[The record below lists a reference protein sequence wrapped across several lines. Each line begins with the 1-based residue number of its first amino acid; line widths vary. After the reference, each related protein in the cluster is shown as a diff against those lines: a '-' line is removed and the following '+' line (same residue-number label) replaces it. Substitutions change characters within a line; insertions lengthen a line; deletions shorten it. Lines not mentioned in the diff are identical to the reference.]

1 MSSTSESIRNDYDV
15 IVIGA
20 GPAGTTAAAL
30 IAEQGHRVLVL
41 ERDSFPRFHIGESL
55 IPETFWTLKRLGLIP
70 WLRSSAYP
78 KKFSVQ
84 FFSEGARPSAPF
96 YFDAYKNCESSQTW
110 QVWRD
115 AFDLKLV
122 ENCREK
128 GAEVRFGA
136 HVLEVIFEG
145 QRACGVRV
153 RQAESNAS
161 ETAASGDKS
170 DQTLSARVI
179 VDATGQSSFIANR
192 LKLKSPDP
200 ALRKGTV
207 WSYFENARRD
217 PDPRDEGATLI
228 MQTSDKKSWFWFI
241 PLPDNVT
248 SIGCTGSMPY
258 MFQSGMTAEATF
270 ERELDRCPAMRERL
284 TSARRVRDYLS
295 TKDFSYS
302 TSQASGDGWVLIGD
316 AFGFIDPIY
325 SSGVF
330 LALKSGEFAADAI
343 NAAFKANDFT
353 ASTLGSWEAT
363 HRRGIDMFRKL
374 VYAFYDPRFSFGMFL
389 KEHPQFR
396 SNVTDILVGD
406 VYRPEV
412 GDIFD
417 AMGQVIPPSDWGP
430 NYVGA

>member
-1 MSSTSESIRNDYDV
+1 MTATQTLRDSYDV
-15 IVIGA
+15 IVIGG
-20 GPAGTTAAAL
+20 GPAGTTVASL
-30 IAEQGHRVLVL
+30 VAEQGRRVLVL
-41 ERDSFPRFHIGESL
+41 ERETFPRFHIGESL
-55 IPETFWTLKRLGLIP
+55 IPETYWSLKRLGLIE
-70 WLRSSAYP
+70 WLHASAYP

-96 YFDAYKNCESSQTW
+96 YFDAYKMCDSSQTW

-128 GAEVRFGA
+128 GATVVMSA
-136 HVLEVIFEG
+136 HVTEVTFDG
-145 QRACGVRV
+145 DRATGVRV
-153 RQAESNAS
+153 KLP
-161 ETAASGDKS
+161 SGDR
-170 DQTLSARVI
+170 TLTAKVV

-192 LKLKSPDP
+192 LGLKAPDP

-207 WSYFENARRD
+207 WSYFQNARRD

-228 MQTSDKKSWFWFI
+228 MQTADKKSWFWFI

-248 SIGCTGSMPY
+248 SIGCTGAMPY
-258 MFQSGMTAEATF
+258 MFQPGGNAEATF

-284 TSARRVRDYLS
+284 TNATRVRDYLT

-302 TSQASGDGWVLIGD
+302 TKRAAGDGWVLVGD

-330 LALKSGEFAADAI
+330 LALKSGEFAADSI
-343 NAAFKANDFT
+343 NAAFDKQDFSAT
-353 ASTLGSWEAT
+353 VLGSWEAT
-363 HRRGIDMFRKL
+363 HRGGIEMFRKL
-374 VYAFYDPRFSFGMFL
+374 VYAFYAPDFSFGMFL

-412 GDIFD
+412 GEIFD
-417 AMGQVIPPSDWGP
+417 AMGEVIPPSDWGSD
-430 NYVGA
+430 YVGSK